1 MLADLHGSN
10 RRNTVEGRN
19 NLDTTII
26 VRIAAGLLAA
36 GIVFVLIHRRRK
48 QVRSVVDLGKR
59 IPR

>member
-19 NLDTTII
+19 DLDTTII
-26 VRIAAGLLAA
+26 VRIAAGILTA
-36 GIVFVLIHRRRK
+36 GVVFVLNQRRRE
-48 QVRSVVDLGKR
+48 QAQPAIDLGKR